1 VSILGDAKSSMDDAE
16 SSLGDAKSSL
26 GDVQSSLGD
35 TKSSLGDA
43 ESSLGDAKSSMGDAK
58 SSLGD
63 VQEATPLAAAVDR
76 PAVPEQ
82 WAAVVPASGEEEQQ
96 QLEKALH
103 MSRVQSE
110 GRLNGLTVVSRVASG
125 AVLMDVG
132 ERADSTTVVEGAHE
146 EGDEELQAGRWVGW
160 I

>member
-1 VSILGDAKSSMDDAE
+1 VTLRARWLTLKARWVT
-16 SSLGDAKSSL
+16 LRARRVTLRASL
-26 GDVQSSLGD
+26 GDVQPSGE
-35 TKSSLGDA
+35 KH
-43 ESSLGDAKSSMGDAK
+43 
-58 SSLGD
+58 
-63 VQEATPLAAAVDR
+63 VQPDQRV
-76 PAVPEQ
+76 Q
-82 WAAVVPASGEEEQQ
+82 WAAVVPVSAEEEQQ
-96 QLEKALH
+96 QLKEALH
-103 MSRVQSE
+103 TSRVQSE